1 MKRNQIEV
9 YYVILMQ
16 LLLWAEVAVNN
27 KRQSVVIIQFFR
39 IIKRKNQI
47 VEFI

>member
-1 MKRNQIEV
+1 MTMKRNQIEV

-27 KRQSVVIIQFFR
+27 KRQSVSNNTVLPHYQT
-39 IIKRKNQI
+39 
-47 VEFI
+47 